1 MQPKGAFS
9 GLLNMASAQIRP
21 SWDLMIVLV
30 IEMCNPTAG
39 EQWSWNG
46 CCSSKLH
53 VQPLS
58 KGWLFSHNCQLR
70 LYHGKSSLFIL
81 SIFKPISNF
90 TYLCHNSLTLLP
102 CKYAFVILTFL
113 LDLIASKGACTLFG
127 CCAAIRQICLVIL
140 SSLHLFCSSRAHHYG
155 SIIFLCFQDPKE
167 GIHFWR

>member
-1 MQPKGAFS
+1 MKCVIPQLENNDLEMGAAQ
-9 GLLNMASAQIRP
+9 ASYMYSRFQKVDYFHTIASYDFI
-21 SWDLMIVLV
+21 MV
-30 IEMCNPTAG
+30 
-39 EQWSWNG
+39 
-46 CCSSKLH
+46 
-53 VQPLS
+53 
-58 KGWLFSHNCQLR
+58 
-70 LYHGKSSLFIL
+70 SLFIL

-167 GIHFWR
+167 GIHF

>member
-1 MQPKGAFS
+1 MGAAQ
-9 GLLNMASAQIRP
+9 ASYMYSRFQKVDYFHTIASYDFI
-21 SWDLMIVLV
+21 MV
-30 IEMCNPTAG
+30 
-39 EQWSWNG
+39 
-46 CCSSKLH
+46 
-53 VQPLS
+53 
-58 KGWLFSHNCQLR
+58 
-70 LYHGKSSLFIL
+70 SLFIL

-90 TYLCHNSLTLLP
+90 TYLCHSSLTLLP

-167 GIHFWR
+167 GIHF